1 MLNYSIVTTSSV
13 HSETSLL
20 SSSPSLSSARIKRV
34 VSLSCDEDGSSS
46 SRRRES
52 NNNSNNNVTFSNN
65 KNKHENDSN
74 IHDHNNPT
82 AVPNKRRRFMRR
94 GSRCPSMFTVLPTTI
109 INDPDDDDDD
119 KIQPKFYYSSP
130 SAVVVVDC
138 NSRHSYSNSHSR
150 QEDDDDD
157 EFVSYYRCSTRRL
170 PITAPP
176 RITNTISPNNH
187 FSPASSKKSSE
198 SMSRKMASL
207 IIKAN
212 NIMDSPSYS
221 PSRKSKDYF
230 VKHNRR

>member
-1 MLNYSIVTTSSV
+1 MLNYSIVNTSSV

-52 NNNSNNNVTFSNN
+52 NNNSKNNVTFNNN
-65 KNKHENDSN
+65 KNKHDNDSN

-119 KIQPKFYYSSP
+119 KIQPNYYYSSP

-138 NSRHSYSNSHSR
+138 NSRHSHSHSR
-150 QEDDDDD
+150 QEDDDDDDD

-170 PITAPP
+170 PITHTAPP
-176 RITNTISPNNH
+176 RIINTISPNNH
-187 FSPASSKKSSE
+187 FSPTSSKKSSE

-212 NIMDSPSYS
+212 NIMDSTSSS
-221 PSRKSKDYF
+221 PSRKRKD
-230 VKHNRR
+230 

>member
-1 MLNYSIVTTSSV
+1 MNYSIDNTSSV

-52 NNNSNNNVTFSNN
+52 NNNSKNNVTFNNN
-65 KNKHENDSN
+65 KNKHENDS
-74 IHDHNNPT
+74 NNPT

-109 INDPDDDDDD
+109 INDPDDDDD
-119 KIQPKFYYSSP
+119 KIQPNYYYSSS

-138 NSRHSYSNSHSR
+138 NSRHSHSHSR
-150 QEDDDDD
+150 QEDDDDDD

-170 PITAPP
+170 PITHTAPP
-176 RITNTISPNNH
+176 RIINTISPNNH
-187 FSPASSKKSSE
+187 FSPTSSKKSLE

-212 NIMDSPSYS
+212 NIMDSPSTS
-221 PSRKSKDYF
+221 PSRKKQRLIG
-230 VKHNRR
+230 KT